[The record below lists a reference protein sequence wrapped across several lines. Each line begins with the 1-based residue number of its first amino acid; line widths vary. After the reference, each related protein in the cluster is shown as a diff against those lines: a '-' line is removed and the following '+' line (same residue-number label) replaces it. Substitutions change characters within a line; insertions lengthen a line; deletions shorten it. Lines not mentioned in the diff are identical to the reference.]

1 MAAFKSCEKSFT
13 KGCMQYGLGTKY
25 YFPCCPKE
33 IGVLQLDNYL
43 QNLKVGSIFAHQ
55 YDAPNLIAI
64 KFLKIKN
71 NSAIL
76 VMCEREGAWCERL
89 GFFPWVLCEITYE
102 NGFFIHSK
110 LEECFEKDEA
120 EQTFFVKQGSNET
133 MEV

>member
-1 MAAFKSCEKSFT
+1 MAAFKSWEQSFT
-13 KGCMQYGLGTKY
+13 KGCMQYGLGAKY

-43 QNLKVGSIFAHQ
+43 QSLKVGSIFAYQ
-55 YDAPNLIAI
+55 DDAPNLIAI

-76 VMCEREGAWCERL
+76 VLCEREGDWCERL
-89 GFFPWVLCEITYE
+89 GFFPWVLCEITFE

-110 LEECFEKDEA
+110 LEEFFEKDEA
-120 EQTFFVKQGSNET
+120 YQVWVEKN
-133 MEV
+133 